1 MALKSTIHKAEL
13 VVSDMDRDYYATHA
27 LTIALHPSE
36 TEARMMLR
44 VMAFALHAHEDLT
57 FTRGLSSTD
66 EPDLW
71 RHNPDGTIDE
81 WIELGQPDEKRL
93 RKACGQAR
101 RVIVYCH
108 GRQAPLAWQKSL
120 GSTLTR
126 FANLRTLQV
135 DPASGEA
142 LAKLARRQ
150 MRLNALV
157 QDGQLWLGD
166 ESETVAVA
174 LYDLAG
180 A

>member
-13 VVSDMDRDYYATHA
+13 VISDMDRGYYATHA

-44 VMAFALHAHEDLT
+44 VMAFALHAHEDLV

-71 RHNPDGTIDE
+71 RHNPDGTIEE

-101 RVIVYCH
+101 EVAVYCH
-108 GRQAPLAWQKSL
+108 GRQAPQVWHKNMAATLA
-120 GSTLTR
+120 R
-126 FANLRTLQV
+126 FSNLRTLLV
-135 DPASGEA
+135 DPASEEA
-142 LAKLARRQ
+142 LANLARRQ
-150 MRLNALV
+150 MRLNALI

-166 ESETVAVA
+166 EHDNVAV
-174 LYDLAG
+174 LLHNLHTP
-180 A
+180 